1 MERIAWHPA
10 FVQAIQ
16 LELAEYKDVLEYESE
31 YQLTSEPLKIDVL
44 IIKKR
49 SNIVIKKN
57 IGQIFKQCNVVE
69 YKSPDDRFTIW
80 DYHKTQ
86 CYSRLYASQHKIS
99 VDEMTVTA
107 VMLKTPH
114 KLLRELDK
122 CFEVT
127 NPTNGIYYV
136 NGDTSPTQI
145 VVSADLAE
153 EDNLWLRS
161 LRDD

>member
-1 MERIAWHPA
+1 VPPVPALATAAAGCYNNVMERIAWHPA

-16 LELAEYKDVLEYESE
+16 LELAYYKDVLEYESE

-49 SNIVIKKN
+49 SNVVIKKS

-107 VMLKTPH
+107 VMLKTPR
-114 KLLRELDK
+114 KLLRELGNR
-122 CFEVT
+122 FEVT
-127 NPTNGIYYV
+127 NPAGGIYYV
-136 NGDTSPTQI
+136 
-145 VVSADLAE
+145 VF
-153 EDNLWLRS
+153 
-161 LRDD
+161 

>member
-1 MERIAWHPA
+1 MQHYKRAGGCAAGTRSCNRRCRLYNDSMERIAWHPA

-16 LELAEYKDVLEYESE
+16 LELADYKDVLEYESE

-49 SNIVIKKN
+49 SNVVIKKN

-86 CYSRLYASQHKIS
+86 C
-99 VDEMTVTA
+99 
-107 VMLKTPH
+107 
-114 KLLRELDK
+114 
-122 CFEVT
+122 
-127 NPTNGIYYV
+127 
-136 NGDTSPTQI
+136 
-145 VVSADLAE
+145 
-153 EDNLWLRS
+153 
-161 LRDD
+161 